1 MMILSEVGT
10 LTKSQFIGLAKGNKS
25 PRCTGEVEGKEI
37 KVVKDIIGLSPVPAR
52 VSSPPIEIF

>member
-1 MMILSEVGT
+1 MILSEVGT
-10 LTKSQFIGLAKGNKS
+10 LTKSQFIAKGNKS